1 MIKRFLRTSLLTV
14 ILFLSLS
21 HVDCQIYKGAVVNK
35 DKQPI
40 PYVNII
46 FTDTHNDL
54 FGVTTNSSGK
64 FEIAKSFL
72 VNADTIK
79 FSCIGYQIKKI
90 AKDDLSERKENMICL
105 AEKKYTLNEIVIND
119 NKYKKRIITLGTNKN
134 KSDAGEY
141 YPLWNEVALYIPNN
155 KKIDGYIKDV
165 KIKLVNKTKSE
176 VPIRIHVY
184 GVTKLGDGPQDE
196 LLQKSVITSA
206 SSSHGKW
213 IVADIEK
220 YRIAFPPEGVFIGFE
235 FIPPDGVNVTDTI
248 TECVRMTT
256 NDDKRLRV
264 QRGFVRGNDQCYT
277 WERYFRTNKLKK
289 RGIVYKGWKWYY
301 TGKKGYYHPNVGLT
315 NVIMC
320 ADVIFFK

>member
-1 MIKRFLRTSLLTV
+1 MIKLIFKASLFVV
-14 ILFLSLS
+14 ILFFSLN
-21 HVDCQIYKGAVVNK
+21 HVDCQIYNGAVVNK

-72 VNADTIK
+72 ANADTIK
-79 FSCIGYQIKKI
+79 FSSIGYQIKKI
-90 AKDDLSERKENMICL
+90 AKDDLSEKKENMICL
-105 AEKKYTLNEIVIND
+105 AEKKYALNEIVVND
-119 NKYKKRIITLGTNKN
+119 NKYKKRIITLGTQKN

-141 YPLWNEVALYIPNN
+141 YPLWSEVALYIPNN

-176 VPIRIHVY
+176 VPIRLHIY
-184 GVTKLGDGPQDE
+184 GASKLGDGPQDE
-196 LLQKSVITSA
+196 LLPESVITRGSC
-206 SSSHGKW
+206 SHGKW

-220 YRIAFPPEGVFIGFE
+220 YRITFPPEGVFIGFE

-256 NDDKRLRV
+256 DDDKPLRV

-277 WERYFRTNKLKK
+277 WERHFSTYKLKK

-301 TGKKGYYHPNVGLT
+301 TGEKDNHYQNVGLT

-320 ADVIFFK
+320 ADVIFYK